1 MANTNQPSSYLSR
14 KAEFTLA
21 TVGGIIVANAYYIH
35 PIISE
40 VADDFSV
47 SASTIGLVPAFN
59 QIALALGIF
68 LLLPL
73 GDRYSNRRLSILFA
87 AGQTISLGI
96 MVLANSFIVFL
107 VGSTILG
114 FFTIGPYLLPTYA
127 SKRVSPDRL
136 GSVTATLTVGTIFG
150 ILIARTGAGVIAQ
163 YFEWQLIY
171 IIAACLMIGT
181 TISLP
186 FIMEGRRETSVP
198 EDRPNYFRLVGSL
211 FPLLRQ
217 HPQVFVSGIIQAF
230 NFGIFLSVWLGLALH
245 LTSPA
250 MGYGVDI
257 VGYLAAFAV
266 VAIFATPRLGKW
278 ADKIGPEKARLR
290 LALVQMA
297 GVALLYPLGQNLWL
311 LMIPVVVMNTVGPGI
326 DVTGRMTSLSLA
338 PEIRTRLMTGYIV
351 LMFVGAGFAS
361 WVGTASYEWAGWAGS
376 SAMAFAL
383 SAGLVG
389 LSWHQA
395 RAALPHSVN

>member
-1 MANTNQPSSYLSR
+1 MPAQPDPPIYLKRST
-14 KAEFTLA
+14 EFLLA

-40 VADDFSV
+40 VSDHFSV

-87 AGQTISLGI
+87 AGQTFSLGI
-96 MVLANSFIVFL
+96 MVLADSFTVFL
-107 VGSTILG
+107 IGSTILG

-127 SKRVSPDRL
+127 SKRVSPNRL

-150 ILIARTGAGVIAQ
+150 ILVARTGAGVIAQ

-171 IIAACLMIGT
+171 IVAVCLMICT
-181 TISLP
+181 TLALP
-186 FIMEGRRETSVP
+186 FIMEGRREASAP
-198 EDRPNYFRLVGSL
+198 RGRPNYFKLVGSL

-217 HPQVFVSGIIQAF
+217 YPQVFVSGVIQAF

-266 VAIFATPRLGKW
+266 VAIFATPRLGQW
-278 ADKIGPEKARLR
+278 ADKIGPEKARFR

-311 LMIPVVVMNTVGPGI
+311 LMIPVIVMNTVGPGI
-326 DVTGRMTSLSLA
+326 DVAGRMTSLSLA

-361 WVGTASYEWAGWAGS
+361 WAGTASYEWAGWAGS
-376 SAMAFAL
+376 SGLAFAL

-389 LSWHQA
+389 LSLHQA
-395 RAALPHSVN
+395 RAVLARGAD